1 MEVPAA
7 AVAADADPP
16 PPLAVDEDVDNLLAF
31 MGEQLRLL
39 TVVIGARSG
48 DGEMETSRSL
58 ELLVISVIVTNNP
71 VEMPNE
77 ESIKISSITSPLLL
91 LLLLLLLV
99 LLFSLKLER
108 SSSVDSSL
116 LLFLFLRRN
125 IGEVSGEVNGEGV

>member
-91 LLLLLLLV
+91 LLLLV

-108 SSSVDSSL
+108 SSVDSSL